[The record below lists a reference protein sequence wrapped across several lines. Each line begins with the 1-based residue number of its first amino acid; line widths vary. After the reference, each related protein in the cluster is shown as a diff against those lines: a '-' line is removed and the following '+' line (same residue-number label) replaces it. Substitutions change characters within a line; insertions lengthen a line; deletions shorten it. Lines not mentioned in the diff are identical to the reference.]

1 LTGAALPH
9 LPVPLSAPSLD
20 CEGID
25 GGWHD
30 RSYQPSESSHAITI
44 AMLFQSPECSM
55 ALIAVTR
62 NLLVERIQVAG
73 TAVLELG
80 GLAATEGS

>member
-1 LTGAALPH
+1 
-9 LPVPLSAPSLD
+9 
-20 CEGID
+20 
-25 GGWHD
+25 
-30 RSYQPSESSHAITI
+30 
-44 AMLFQSPECSM
+44 MLFQSPECSM

-80 GLAATEGS
+80 DLAATEGR